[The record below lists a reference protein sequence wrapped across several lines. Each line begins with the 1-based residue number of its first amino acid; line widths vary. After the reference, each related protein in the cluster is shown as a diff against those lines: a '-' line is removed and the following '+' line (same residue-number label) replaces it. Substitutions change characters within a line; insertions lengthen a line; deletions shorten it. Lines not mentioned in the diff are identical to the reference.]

1 MVTTGIIGAMQEEV
15 AEIIADMRQQAGYTC
30 RRIGMRD
37 YHAGAFDG
45 QSCVVVLARIGKVA
59 AAVTAVT
66 LIREFGV
73 DEIIFTGLAGG
84 LAAGGNVGDVVI
96 AGSLVQH
103 DLDARPFFPRH
114 EVPLLGVAEFVTD
127 AALCTELESAA
138 MAFLATDFRRSITLE
153 IAAGFGIGEP
163 LLHCGL
169 VLSGDRFIGDA
180 GEAAELLTRFPTAL
194 AVEMEGAAVAQ
205 VCHEHALPCAI
216 LRTIS
221 DRADANAHVDF
232 GQFLSSVAST
242 YSDGILRQFFRARHA
257 AAGSRVVLRTAVD
270 ASGIA

>member
-1 MVTTGIIGAMQEEV
+1 MLRTGIIGAMQEEV
-15 AEIIADMRQQAGYTC
+15 AEIIAGMRLQAGYAC
-30 RRIGMRD
+30 SRIGMRD
-37 YHAGAFDG
+37 YHVGAFDG

-66 LIREFGV
+66 LIREFNV

-84 LAAGGNVGDVVI
+84 LAPSGKVGDVVI

-127 AALCTELESAA
+127 AALCSELENAA
-138 MAFLATDFRRSITLE
+138 MQFFATDFRRAVASE

-163 LLHCGL
+163 ALHCGL
-169 VLSGDRFIGDA
+169 VLSGDRFVGDA
-180 GEAAELLTRFPTAL
+180 DEAAELLSRFPDAL

-205 VCHEHALPCAI
+205 VCHEHVLPCAI

-232 GQFLSSVAST
+232 GQFLTSVAST
-242 YSDGILRQFFRARHA
+242 YSDGILRQFFRARH
-257 AAGSRVVLRTAVD
+257 V
-270 ASGIA
+270 ASGATPGLRALVDGQGLA